1 MAKLLCSGGSR
12 GPLPTVTPSTLPASL
27 PSLGRRCPWPCAHG
41 HNHLCTALYSLY
53 SICFM
58 TPLPPASGQRG
69 GRSSCP
75 LSGLLWGWG
84 SVSTSGSLLGPL
96 MSWHSWAEP
105 HHVEASASDDAA
117 AGSARCTVHPA
128 PACGL
133 CAAETREG
141 TAWPSLLPLG
151 SDSVVEVTTVC
162 PSLGKTHTL
171 MGQQAPSPLPPQ
183 PTGRLRPGSP
193 ESRPST
199 GAAHPVA

>member
-27 PSLGRRCPWPCAHG
+27 LSLGRRCPWPCAHG
-41 HNHLCTALYSLY
+41 HNHLCTALYSLH

-58 TPLPPASGQRG
+58 TPLPAPRSGQRG

-151 SDSVVEVTTVC
+151 SDSVVEVTSLSIFGEDTHSDGTAGPIST
-162 PSLGKTHTL
+162 PSSTHGDTE
-171 MGQQAPSPLPPQ
+171 AREP
-183 PTGRLRPGSP
+183 
-193 ESRPST
+193 
-199 GAAHPVA
+199 